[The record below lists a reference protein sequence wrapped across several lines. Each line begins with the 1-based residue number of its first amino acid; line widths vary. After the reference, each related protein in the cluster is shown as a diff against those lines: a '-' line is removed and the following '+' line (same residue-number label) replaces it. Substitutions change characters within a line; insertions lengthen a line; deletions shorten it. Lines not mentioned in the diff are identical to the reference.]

1 MKMKKVVHWF
11 GGGDG
16 DPALQKKRMV
26 RRSLAVWLMLVGIGI
41 FWLIP
46 KYTSAQDKKPEDT
59 KAQIALDLLD
69 RGTANGL
76 RFGWVYFGIE
86 FASDPQFLKDL
97 ERRGYRYVAPRPA
110 LRDGDRAFGGAGP
123 WITNGEGQE
132 PVARVAR
139 SGDESL
145 RSFEQRRREIG
156 LDHFEVR
163 TYRSLLRHLALSTAS
178 LLFLEERARR
188 LGSRKDR
195 PSIKS
200 RAL

>member
-1 MKMKKVVHWF
+1 MKT
-11 GGGDG
+11 
-16 DPALQKKRMV
+16 PAP
-26 RRSLAVWLMLVGIGI
+26 RSVTAVALLLLVCSGAAAQQNKGTRLELMDI
-41 FWLIP
+41 FKL
-46 KYTSAQDKKPEDT
+46 
-59 KAQIALDLLD
+59 
-69 RGTANGL
+69 
-76 RFGWVYFGIE
+76 E